1 MNTKIAYLN
10 FEGHSIDN
18 GVLIKTK
25 ASLPK
30 LTDLMAGI
38 IFNQKLDSK
47 PIDIAK
53 QLPQCQIVHN
63 QSLLESANYVFNN
76 DAASD
81 NVPFSYETRH
91 YNTGIRISHAFYDH
105 QQIYTINLSRI
116 KQTHHGT
123 HYMLFAKKAEKELD
137 NQPKFKLE

>member
-1 MNTKIAYLN
+1 MNDKIAYLN
-10 FEGHSIDN
+10 FEGHSINN
-18 GVLIKTK
+18 GVLIKTN
-25 ASLPK
+25 ASLSK

-38 IFNQKLDSK
+38 IFSQKLDSK

-53 QLPQCQIVHN
+53 QLPQCKILHN
-63 QSLLESANYVFNN
+63 QSLLESADYVFNN

-91 YNTGIRISHAFYDH
+91 FNTGIRISHAFYDH

-123 HYMLFAKKAEKELD
+123 HYMQFAKKAEKKLG
-137 NQPKFKLE
+137 NQPIFKLE